1 MTDDLAA
8 FVADDLWLLVA
19 IVTFALAG
27 LAGVAGLG
35 GLAGAITIVGW
46 FLLTPVFLFWGEELA
61 AIAFES
67 DEPARGGDERARQ
80 RAHEPLETL
89 KDRYARGE
97 IDDAEFE
104 RRLDRLVETD
114 EAIGR
119 VDRSR
124 SVDRHSSDRS
134 NEFDAEPALEQE

>member
-1 MTDDLAA
+1 MIDDLAA

-46 FLLTPVFLFWGEELA
+46 FLLTPVFLFWDEELA
-61 AIAFES
+61 AIVFES

-80 RAHEPLETL
+80 REYDPLERL

-104 RRLDRLVETD
+104 RRLDRLVEADDTI
-114 EAIGR
+114 ER
-119 VDRSR
+119 VDRGR
-124 SVDRHSSDRS
+124 AAGRDDPDRPD
-134 NEFDAEPALEQE
+134 EFDAEPALDRE